1 MLKAARPMR
10 RARPTRGERSPAIP
24 DPPGHSE
31 QFAAAP
37 AVHRVGRHAPS
48 AVRTVLRKRLAR
60 LANPRAIGKARR
72 HCRVVDGPC
81 HDLRPAR
88 RRCIR
93 NRIRSLV
100 LERCR
105 EDWFGGS
112 DRALPRLRTG
122 GCRKLIPAVPV
133 PFVRRAGD
141 AFADA
146 ALRRGAGVGFAAL
159 DVPVRLREVLT
170 GFSTGCAGLLAAFVD
185 ARTVFRPGDRS
196 LRGAPLPSWVL
207 GGLLGERT
215 TALTR
220 ASSGG
225 AGGEAARGSSRARG
239 DAWSQ
244 RPTCLTSWLM
254 ATATVVA
261 SALRTRQCL
270 ARRLRIV
277 RGDIPERPAISPM
290 TRAAECRPDDTRV
303 AALPLALL
311 QPTRTSRPAWRT

>member
-1 MLKAARPMR
+1 MV
-10 RARPTRGERSPAIP
+10 RAMTSAQRGAGASGTGSGAWSWSGAGRIGSEGAIVRFRGFGRA
-24 DPPGHSE
+24 D
-31 QFAAAP
+31 AAADL
-37 AVHRVGRHAPS
+37 VRGGGLFLSVRGRA
-48 AVRTVLRKRLAR
+48 ALLFAGRELDGCLLDAR
-60 LANPRAIGKARR
+60 GFA
-72 HCRVVDGPC
+72 
-81 HDLRPAR
+81 
-88 RRCIR
+88 
-93 NRIRSLV
+93 
-100 LERCR
+100 
-105 EDWFGGS
+105 
-112 DRALPRLRTG
+112 
-122 GCRKLIPAVPV
+122 AVPV
-133 PFVRRAGD
+133 PFVARRAGD